1 MFAVI
6 KTGGKQY
13 RVSEGDKVEV
23 ELMGGKD
30 TEYKEGDKVVFD
42 EVLLLDDGKKATVG
56 TPTVSGASVE
66 AKYIER
72 FKGKKVRIQK
82 FKAKSNYAKVTGHRQ
97 QYDRVEIVK
106 IKK

>member
-6 KTGGKQY
+6 KSGGKQY
-13 RVSEGDKVEV
+13 RVQAGDTLDVELIGGKTHEHKPGDKI
-23 ELMGGKD
+23 L
-30 TEYKEGDKVVFD
+30 FD

-56 TPTVSGASVE
+56 TPLVDGVSVE

-72 FKGKKVRIQK
+72 YKGKKIRIQK
-82 FKAKSNYAKVTGHRQ
+82 FKAKSNYDKVTGHRQ